1 MEEDISVKK
10 SQQRRDIREWEIM
23 NVAGKVSKEWL
34 FLLLPL
40 IHAQETESNR
50 VAFKANS
57 KCLMVSLHR
66 LDQAVKLLATGYCKY
81 QSFIDMKKEVRYN
94 NEIIKKNN

>member
-1 MEEDISVKK
+1 ME
-10 SQQRRDIREWEIM
+10 
-23 NVAGKVSKEWL
+23 
-34 FLLLPL
+34 
-40 IHAQETESNR
+40 
-50 VAFKANS
+50 
-57 KCLMVSLHR
+57 SLHR